1 VEARIVSK
9 ITVLLAED
17 HTIVRKGL
25 RSLLE
30 SRADIKVVGEA
41 ENGREAIDRVE
52 ELRPDVVVMD
62 IGMPGLNGLEATRR
76 IKKRFGDIQVLVL
89 TVHTGEEY
97 ILQILRAGASGYLVK
112 QAAPAELIS
121 AIQAVHRGE
130 AFLSPS
136 ISKKVLEDYVQ
147 RTGATAQRDGFER
160 LTDRERE
167 VLQLIAEAYSTRE
180 IAEQLHISIKTA
192 ETHRAHLMEKLSLH
206 STAELTRYA
215 IRKGVVTLDR

>member
-1 VEARIVSK
+1 VSK

-30 SRADIKVVGEA
+30 SRADMKVVGEA
-41 ENGREAIDRVE
+41 ENGREAIDKVE

-76 IKKRFGDIQVLVL
+76 IKKRFGDVQVLIL
-89 TVHTGEEY
+89 TVHTSEEY

-147 RTGATAQRDGFER
+147 RAGATAQRDSFER

-206 STAELTRYA
+206 STADLTRYA
-215 IRKGVVTLDR
+215 IRKGVVTLDL

>member
-1 VEARIVSK
+1 VEESIVSK

-76 IKKRFGDIQVLVL
+76 IKKRFGDVQVLIL

-147 RTGATAQRDGFER
+147 RAGATAQRDSFER

-215 IRKGVVTLDR
+215 IRKGVVTLDL

>member
-1 VEARIVSK
+1 VEESIVSK

-30 SRADIKVVGEA
+30 SRADIEVVGEA

-76 IKKRFGDIQVLVL
+76 IKKRFGDVQVLIL

-112 QAAPAELIS
+112 HAAPEELIS
-121 AIQAVHRGE
+121 AIQAVHQGE

-147 RTGATAQRDGFER
+147 RAGATAQRDSFDR

-206 STAELTRYA
+206 STTELTRYA
-215 IRKGVVTLDR
+215 IRKGVVTLEP